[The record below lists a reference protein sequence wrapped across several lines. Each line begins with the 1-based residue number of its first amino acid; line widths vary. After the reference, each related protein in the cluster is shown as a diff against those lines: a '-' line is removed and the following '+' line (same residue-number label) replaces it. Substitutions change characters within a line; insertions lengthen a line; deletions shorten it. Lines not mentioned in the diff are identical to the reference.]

1 MAEYHFIPII
11 NWGSFRGRREEKWGS
26 FRGHFRGCTIPG
38 KYLLDTK
45 SPDRLYNTGTNLSV
59 IFLVQWQDVIQ
70 YFCRYFYQKQQ
81 AFSS

>member
-11 NWGSFRGRREEKWGS
+11 NWGGRREEKWGS

-38 KYLLDTK
+38 KYLFDTK
-45 SPDRLYNTGTNLSV
+45 SPDGLYNNGTNLSV

-70 YFCRYFYQKQQ
+70 YFCRCFYQKQQ

>member
-1 MAEYHFIPII
+1 MGIVS
-11 NWGSFRGRREEKWGS
+11 GSVSFRGPFGD
-26 FRGHFRGCTIPG
+26 HFRVRVISGAVQCQ
-38 KYLLDTK
+38 YLENTFFDTK